1 MPCTDDALSLCWLD
15 VRPRVRFWL
24 YGPLLPLLVVQGR
37 WTRARAPKLPEAEGP
52 FHGVV
57 GESLGD
63 SMSLAVVGES
73 TAAGVGVLRQDDA
86 LAFCVARSLSRVR
99 QRAVRVQVVGRH
111 GANLR
116 QTREALLPQLD
127 LPCDTVLVVT
137 GVNDTLELTN
147 GRTWSAELRAVVR
160 ELTSRGAR
168 HVVFSSIPPLGA
180 IPVLPQPTRSAL
192 GARAE
197 YLDRIMRE
205 TCAATGAH
213 HVPIRFEP
221 QADLLAADGFHPSAT
236 GYAAW
241 ADSLVASWPVTG

>member
-1 MPCTDDALSLCWLD
+1 M
-15 VRPRVRFWL
+15 
-24 YGPLLPLLVVQGR
+24 
-37 WTRARAPKLPEAEGP
+37 RARAPMLPEAEGP

-86 LAFCVARSLSRVR
+86 LAFCVARSLSRAR
-99 QRAVRVQVVGRH
+99 QRTVRVQVVGRH

-116 QTREALLPQLD
+116 ETREALLPQLD

-137 GVNDTLELTN
+137 GVNDALELTN
-147 GRTWSAELRAVVR
+147 GRTWSAELRAVTR
-160 ELTSRGAR
+160 ELVRRGAR
-168 HVVFSSIPPLGA
+168 QVVFSSIPPLGA

-192 GARAE
+192 GARAA
-197 YLDRIMRE
+197 YLDGIMRE

-213 HVPIRFEP
+213 HVPIRFAT
-221 QADLLAADGFHPSAT
+221 QAGLLAADGFHPSAT

-241 ADSLVASWPVTG
+241 ADSLVASWPAK